1 MEIKT
6 KTVDL
11 RVVEA
16 TPGHLL
22 YRSDEPLETAYFA
35 PKVYLGSGD
44 SPENYVEISEE
55 EANAEMLRREREAAK
70 SRTEEESGQ
79 EAGEQ

>member
-1 MEIKT
+1 METKT

-22 YRSDEPLETAYFA
+22 YRSGEPLETAYFA
-35 PKVYLGSGD
+35 PRVYLGSGD
-44 SPENYVEISEE
+44 SPDNYAEIPEE
-55 EANAEMLRREREAAK
+55 EAQAEMERRRREADKEIPAADNQ
-70 SRTEEESGQ
+70 T
-79 EAGEQ
+79 GEG

>member
-1 MEIKT
+1 MEVKT

-22 YRSDEPLETAYFA
+22 YRSGEPLETAYFA
-35 PKVYLGSGD
+35 PRVYLGSGD
-44 SPENYVEISEE
+44 SPDNYAEIPLE
-55 EANAEMLRREREAAK
+55 EAEKEMKRRERAAMEIPADDITP
-70 SRTEEESGQ
+70 REEE
-79 EAGEQ
+79 